1 MMLWAPLSVGALA
14 AIAAACALPLVVK
27 LAEVRALRRRC
38 RLTRTLVL
46 TYDDGPGAELTP
58 AILKLL
64 AEADARATFFPT
76 ARSALANPELLSQVA
91 AAGHEIGCH
100 SAAHLHAWKVL
111 PWRAMRDVR
120 AGFRALTRW
129 VEPDGLYRPPYG
141 KINLPTWWAVRR
153 QRAAFAWW
161 TVDSGDT
168 HATLPNPQAVVAAVR
183 GDGGGVVLLHDFDRN
198 PPTRAAR
205 HAHVLEVTAGL
216 LRLARDTDLRVCTF
230 GALRSPPAGAQRSPI
245 AGAQATAH

>member
-1 MMLWAPLSVGALA
+1 M
-14 AIAAACALPLVVK
+14 VK

-64 AEADARATFFPT
+64 AGANARATFFPT

-100 SAAHLHAWKVL
+100 SARHLHAWKAA
-111 PWRAMRDVR
+111 PWSTVRDVDD
-120 AGFRALTRW
+120 GFGALARW
-129 VEPDGLYRPPYG
+129 VARDGLYRPPYG
-141 KINLPTWWAVRR
+141 KITLPTWWAVRR
-153 QRAAFAWW
+153 QRAVFAWW

-168 HATLPNPQAVVAAVR
+168 YATLPDPRAVVAAVR
-183 GDGGGVVLLHDFDRN
+183 GDGGGVVLLHDFDRD
-198 PPTRAAR
+198 PATRSAR
-205 HAHVLEVTAGL
+205 HAHVLNTTAMLLELARTEGLRLRTYREL
-216 LRLARDTDLRVCTF
+216 LRQPPSRAPVLA
-230 GALRSPPAGAQRSPI
+230 
-245 AGAQATAH
+245 